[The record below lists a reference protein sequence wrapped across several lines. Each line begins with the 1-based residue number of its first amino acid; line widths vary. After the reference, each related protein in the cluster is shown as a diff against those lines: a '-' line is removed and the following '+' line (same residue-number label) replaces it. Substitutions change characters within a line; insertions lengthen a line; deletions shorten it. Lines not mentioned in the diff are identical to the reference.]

1 METTSTSSSTPSSS
15 SSHISLSSTL
25 SLPKSCSKHI
35 TSKIENLVEYSYIP
49 ESAQINE
56 SQFPV
61 MSPYNLYKQ
70 KTSFTRSICTLIS
83 TKRPLPKEYIQS
95 CRLDQC
101 ALQAPQSEQY
111 VTLEIPPDLVANWKR
126 EGYTHLHLGG
136 VRLILTLHGRKGLP
150 VTARIALLDTR
161 FKQYQHAV
169 IGTVLTT
176 LHAGSV
182 LLTFYP
188 NFNFSLEDPNL
199 PTTIK
204 NHALDLPTPHTTS
217 DALMIL
223 ADIDTNPTIIQIP
236 KQIQKQEL
244 LTLMPLEWL
253 TNYEHFHQNSEPVQT
268 TEATFERR
276 QNGQVKLSFQ
286 TPETKPVSDIPQL
299 FYTATITAV
308 QTETIYE
315 SNPSE
320 SDRSSSFSSST
331 NSVGTSIDFESE
343 YVDITSIL
351 MATKTED
358 PSVST
363 ATPIVEESSSDAENQ
378 AAPIESEPSMPPPV
392 SNHSTKQSSA
402 SWFTF
407 NDIPR
412 HKWPT
417 RLQEFAAWI
426 DLQGTKPNAQPESVL
441 REFMARST
449 GSLRDWLESLGEYR
463 QVQFMQAPIA
473 TALNIIHEQ
482 FIGERTAS
490 KEADRKE
497 YHQIRYVESNFSEQ
511 SSQDDHTA
519 FILADS
525 SDSDD
530 ISIISTVQN
539 VNQLSTI
546 PRPSLKMSILPSKFH
561 KPVPII
567 GFTDTGADTSMI
579 DPSVLSPDFDRPKT
593 AFCIPDA
600 HYQWTVMPFG
610 LKVAPSLFQKTMT
623 KIFNPILHH
632 ALFYIDDILLFSP
645 DHDSHQQLLLDFFH
659 IVQVHGI
666 MLSEKKSSIAKES
679 IDFLSM
685 VITNG
690 HYQPGPHIGPA
701 QTEAVK
707 QLKVIA
713 QSPPPLRIPTTGQ
726 RILQTDA
733 SDDYWSAI
741 LLERIDGMDHFCAYA
756 SGPIQII

>member
-659 IVQVHGI
+659 IVQ
-666 MLSEKKSSIAKES
+666 
-679 IDFLSM
+679 
-685 VITNG
+685 
-690 HYQPGPHIGPA
+690 GPA